1 MATPNLYG
9 RLFRYRTRENRA
21 PLEDYLTEALADL
34 LGRMPAPE
42 QAGLLAGV
50 LGSDRAWRA
59 AFVKHR
65 HAWRTQV
72 VCGGGFADL
81 VLELDGKPAVVIENK
96 LHSGVR
102 VHSDGGNQLTTY
114 GSWLAQTRSDA
125 LPSGLILLTHGTDP
139 PEDMMTGSGY
149 GVETRAVMRWSG
161 LARWLKRHAAIRDGA
176 AWRTLAGELH
186 AFLEERAMTNDTI
199 TGSDVAAARL
209 FLPGWTRWENT
220 FALLWSGADDVRAGF
235 LSPKTSA
242 LSMTRE
248 GGMIWQWSYAASPLP
263 HASWVAFALRF
274 PEGSDWYVDAALPE
288 QPHLMLLIGADRND
302 LPVDRI
308 GPLPDGWLVHE
319 TEVMTTLR
327 LHELPTEPDAQAA
340 AMGAW
345 AHDRIAEARGL
356 LVSMATKT

>member
-1 MATPNLYG
+1 MPDANLYG

-34 LGRMPAPE
+34 LERTPAHE
-42 QAGLLAGV
+42 QAELLGSV
-50 LGSDRAWRA
+50 LGSPEVWLRALA
-59 AFVKHR
+59 DHR

-72 VCGGGFADL
+72 ACGGGFADL
-81 VLELDGKPAVVIENK
+81 VLELDGRAAVIIENK

-102 VHSDGGNQLTTY
+102 SHGDSGNQLTSY
-114 GSWLAQTRSDA
+114 GSWLARTRNDA
-125 LPSGLILLTHGTDP
+125 LPSGLILLTHATEP
-139 PEDMMTGSGY
+139 PADMMIAPEY
-149 GVETRAVMRWSG
+149 GVEARAVLRWSG
-161 LARWLKRHAAIRDGA
+161 LARWLRRQTGIGDGTV
-176 AWRTLAGELH
+176 WRSLAGDLH

-220 FALLWSGADDVRAGF
+220 FALLWSGADEVRAGL
-235 LSPKTSA
+235 LSSKTSA
-242 LSMTRE
+242 LSITRE

-274 PEGSDWYVDAALPE
+274 PEASEWYVDAGLPE
-288 QPHLMLLIGADRND
+288 QPHLMLLIGADRHD

-319 TEVMTTLR
+319 TEVMTALP
-327 LHELPTEPDAQAA
+327 LHELPAEPDAQAA

-345 AHDRIAEARGL
+345 ARGRIAEARGL